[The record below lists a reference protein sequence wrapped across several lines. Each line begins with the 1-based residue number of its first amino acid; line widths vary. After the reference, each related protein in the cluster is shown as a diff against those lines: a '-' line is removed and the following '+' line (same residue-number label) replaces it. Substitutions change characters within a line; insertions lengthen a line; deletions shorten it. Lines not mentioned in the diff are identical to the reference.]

1 MKTKFQVGDI
11 LKDVMFPSSERLT
24 VLAVEEVKEN
34 PFVTNVWYFFMS
46 NRGKRSNGLQSII
59 EQPGRFEKV

>member
-1 MKTKFQVGDI
+1 MKTKFEVGDV

-24 VLAVEEVKEN
+24 VLAVEEVKDN
-34 PFVTNVWYFFMS
+34 PFVTNVWYFFMN
-46 NRGKRSNGLQSII
+46 NRGKILNGLQSII